1 VKRVSKWIGIL
12 LALLILIVV
21 SLPFLINVDQFR
33 PTLQSD
39 LTTALGRE
47 VSLGNLRLKIL
58 AGEVT
63 ADDLSVA
70 EDPAFGKPAFLQAK
84 SLHVGVEL
92 WPFLISR
99 KLIVKDLTIDQPEI
113 ALVQSPTGDWNFS
126 SLGSRSKGAPPSAA
140 ASPGSA
146 RMPLDLSVKLVRITN
161 GRLSLRRTVG
171 HWKPLALEQVDIQL
185 QDFSA
190 TSQFPFSLS
199 AQVHGGGTIHLD
211 GKAGPINPAD
221 SAMTPVSVNLKV
233 AQLDLA
239 GSGMND
245 MAPDITGIAAM
256 DGSGESDGV
265 AMRLKA
271 KLKAEKLKIAKNGAP
286 ATRPV
291 EVDFSVQH
299 DLRKHSGILHQGDI
313 HIGSAIAHLTGTYAE
328 QGESMVVNLR
338 LSGPAMP
345 VQELEGL
352 LPALGV
358 VLPAGTSLRGG
369 SASAELS
376 MEGPADRLVTNG
388 SLALNNTKLVGFDLP
403 KKMASIE
410 KFAGIQASPDTE
422 IQVLSANVRS
432 APEGTSAQ
440 NMKFV
445 VPAIGELSGAGT
457 VSPAN
462 ELNFKMSA
470 IVHTSGM
477 LAVIGNKP
485 IPFTVGGTALEPVF
499 RPDIG
504 AVVKEEVEGIGG
516 DIGKAAGGL
525 VDGLFGRKKKA
536 Q

>member
-1 VKRVSKWIGIL
+1 
-12 LALLILIVV
+12 
-21 SLPFLINVDQFR
+21 
-33 PTLQSD
+33 
-39 LTTALGRE
+39 
-47 VSLGNLRLKIL
+47 
-58 AGEVT
+58 
-63 ADDLSVA
+63 
-70 EDPAFGKPAFLQAK
+70 
-84 SLHVGVEL
+84 
-92 WPFLISR
+92 
-99 KLIVKDLTIDQPEI
+99 
-113 ALVQSPTGDWNFS
+113 
-126 SLGSRSKGAPPSAA
+126 
-140 ASPGSA
+140 
-146 RMPLDLSVKLVRITN
+146 
-161 GRLSLRRTVG
+161 
-171 HWKPLALEQVDIQL
+171 
-185 QDFSA
+185 
-190 TSQFPFSLS
+190 
-199 AQVHGGGTIHLD
+199 
-211 GKAGPINPAD
+211 
-221 SAMTPVSVNLKV
+221 
-233 AQLDLA
+233 
-239 GSGMND
+239 
-245 MAPDITGIAAM
+245 
-256 DGSGESDGV
+256 
-265 AMRLKA
+265 
-271 KLKAEKLKIAKNGAP
+271 
-286 ATRPV
+286 
-291 EVDFSVQH
+291 
-299 DLRKHSGILHQGDI
+299 
-313 HIGSAIAHLTGTYAE
+313 
-328 QGESMVVNLR
+328 MVVNLR

-462 ELNFKMSA
+462 ELSFKMSA